1 MSDMS
6 ENVTLFKIGEIVDEI
21 IKQTDLGKR
30 KTFSLDK
37 LDSLVQELKK
47 YGIYWDLKQVY
58 DRLIK
63 RKRSGSE
70 RKSGALGPMASFN
83 ETLINKD
90 YTRISSILNNDDNEA
105 GSQRAGATITAN
117 VTTTTTA
124 TANATNTS
132 TSTAA
137 TTATATIAATTIATI
152 IATATATT
160 AAATA
165 IATQHTAPFD
175 PTAVLPPLDNSM
187 HQNNIIKF
195 PTLQPDHVMKEQTHQ
210 FCSFP

>member
-117 VTTTTTA
+117 
-124 TANATNTS
+124 ATNTS
-132 TSTAA
+132 TATAA

>member
-70 RKSGALGPMASFN
+70 RKSGALGAMASFN

-90 YTRISSILNNDDNEA
+90 YTRISSILNNDDIEA

-124 TANATNTS
+124 TANTTNTA
-132 TSTAA
+132 TAAAA
-137 TTATATIAATTIATI
+137 TTATVTIAATAIATF
-152 IATATATT
+152 IATATVTT

-165 IATQHTAPFD
+165 IATHTAPFD

-187 HQNNIIKF
+187 HQNNIIKL
-195 PTLQPDHVMKEQTHQ
+195 PTLQPDHVMKEHTHRV
-210 FCSFP
+210 FSSP

>member
-1 MSDMS
+1 
-6 ENVTLFKIGEIVDEI
+6 
-21 IKQTDLGKR
+21 
-30 KTFSLDK
+30 
-37 LDSLVQELKK
+37 
-47 YGIYWDLKQVY
+47 
-58 DRLIK
+58 
-63 RKRSGSE
+63 
-70 RKSGALGPMASFN
+70 MASFN

-117 VTTTTTA
+117 
-124 TANATNTS
+124 ATNTS
-132 TSTAA
+132 TATAA